1 MKIGV
6 AISGGVDSAL
16 TAFLLKET
24 GAEVIG
30 YTMLLTDGGDTER
43 AASVA
48 EKLNIR
54 HVVVDLRERFE
65 RDVLSY
71 FASEYAAG
79 RTPSPCCRCN
89 PLIKF
94 GALWERMAAD
104 GCEKMATGHY
114 ARIVQNDG
122 RFELRKAVDLTKD
135 QSYFL
140 SRLTQNE
147 LSRVCFPLGD
157 MHKSDVKARAEE
169 LGLVPQEQRESQDL
183 CFVSNGGHAEFVL
196 ARFPELKRRGD
207 IVDTSG
213 KKLGEHDGAFQYTIG
228 QRRGLGLGGGPWF
241 VTEVDVPQN
250 RVVIGHADDMK
261 CRSVKVRNLNW
272 LGDNSGALEV
282 RLRYQ
287 MKPLAATITQIDDVF
302 WNIVFSADAPRVPA
316 GQLAV
321 AYNGDTVIAS
331 GWIC

>member
-1 MKIGV
+1 MRIGV

-16 TAFLLKET
+16 TAFLLKES
-24 GAEVIG
+24 GAEVVG
-30 YTMLLTDGGDTER
+30 YTMLLTDDGDTAR

-48 EKLNIR
+48 EKLEIK

-94 GALWERMAAD
+94 GALWEQMASD

-114 ARIVQNDG
+114 ARLVLNNG
-122 RFELRKAVDLTKD
+122 RIELHKAVDLTKD

-140 SRLTQNE
+140 SRLTQNDF
-147 LSRVCFPLGD
+147 SHVFFPLGD
-157 MHKSDVKARAEE
+157 MRKSDVKARAEE

-183 CFVSNGGHAEFVL
+183 CFVANGGHADFVL
-196 ARFPELKRRGD
+196 ARFPELKRKGD
-207 IVDTSG
+207 IVDASG

-228 QRRGLGLGGGPWF
+228 QRRGLGLGGGPWY
-241 VTEVDVPQN
+241 VTGVDVPRN

-261 CRSVKVRNLNW
+261 CRSVRVRSLNW
-272 LGDNSGALEV
+272 LGDNSDALEV

-287 MKPLAATITQIDDVF
+287 MRPLPSRITQIDDDF
-302 WNIVFSADAPRVPA
+302 WSIDFSDDAPRVPA

-321 AYNGDTVIAS
+321 AYNGDAVVAS